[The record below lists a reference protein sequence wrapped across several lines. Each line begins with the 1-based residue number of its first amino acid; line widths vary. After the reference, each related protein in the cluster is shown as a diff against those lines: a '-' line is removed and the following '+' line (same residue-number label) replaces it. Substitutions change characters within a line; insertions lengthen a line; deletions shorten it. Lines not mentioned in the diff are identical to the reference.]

1 MPVNDVLAGIAVADL
16 DSALGWYERL
26 LGRPADAI
34 PMDGLAE
41 WHFADTGSI
50 QLIRDADRAGN
61 ALLTLSVDDLRE
73 HVAVLEQRG
82 LTPGAID
89 DTSSERVLFAS
100 ITDPEGQH
108 DHPGRAAKRR
118 RLSVASPGSRGTATG
133 DHLVSRPGL
142 GLGSSPGDGR
152 ALSPHTTSAQG
163 VLRPHLVR
171 RGRVETAPVAGVA
184 AGPASLP
191 V

>member
-1 MPVNDVLAGIAVADL
+1 MDNAESHTRESDRRSAVMPVNDVLAGIAVADL

-50 QLIRDADRAGN
+50 QLIRDAERAGN

-73 HVAVLEQRG
+73 HVAVLDQRG

-100 ITDPEGQH
+100 ITDPEGN
-108 DHPGRAAKRR
+108 
-118 RLSVASPGSRGTATG
+118 TIT
-133 DHLVSRPGL
+133 LVEQR
-142 GLGSSPGDGR
+142 
-152 ALSPHTTSAQG
+152 SAY
-163 VLRPHLVR
+163 
-171 RGRVETAPVAGVA
+171 
-184 AGPASLP
+184 S
-191 V
+191 